1 MKLMKLPSQ
10 DTKNKYIKL
19 LLYIYSTI
27 SLEKSLVFSFHIKL
41 MQKHII
47 NVVAGLQNYS
57 PKKGTFAMQGP
68 PLDMLIKPLV
78 LTKQMV
84 LVD

>member
-1 MKLMKLPSQ
+1 
-10 DTKNKYIKL
+10 
-19 LLYIYSTI
+19 
-27 SLEKSLVFSFHIKL
+27 

-47 NVVAGLQNYS
+47 NVVAGLQDYS
-57 PKKGTFAMQGP
+57 PKKGTFAMQSP
-68 PLDMLIKPLV
+68 PPDMLMIIKPPV

>member
-1 MKLMKLPSQ
+1 
-10 DTKNKYIKL
+10 
-19 LLYIYSTI
+19 
-27 SLEKSLVFSFHIKL
+27 

>member
-10 DTKNKYIKL
+10 GTKNKYIKL
-19 LLYIYSTI
+19 LLYIFYNFFR
-27 SLEKSLVFSFHIKL
+27 KSFVFSFHIKL

-57 PKKGTFAMQGP
+57 PKKGTFAMQSP
-68 PLDMLIKPLV
+68 PLDMLIKPPV

>member
-1 MKLMKLPSQ
+1 
-10 DTKNKYIKL
+10 
-19 LLYIYSTI
+19 
-27 SLEKSLVFSFHIKL
+27 

-47 NVVAGLQNYS
+47 VAGLQDYS
-57 PKKGTFAMQGP
+57 PKRGTFAIQGP
-68 PLDMLIKPLV
+68 PLDMLIKLPV